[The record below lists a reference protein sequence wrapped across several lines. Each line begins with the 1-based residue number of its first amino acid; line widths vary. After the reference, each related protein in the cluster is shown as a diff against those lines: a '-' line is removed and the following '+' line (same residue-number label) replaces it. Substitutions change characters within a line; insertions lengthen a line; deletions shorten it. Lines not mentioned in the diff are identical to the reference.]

1 MTAAPGSAAPGTAR
15 QHLAAAADLAR
26 RHLEHPERA
35 AALDLR
41 LHRVTA
47 PTSLVYTRFPPT
59 LSLVL
64 SGRKRSIVGDSDEQW
79 GAGRFLI
86 TPVDLPVI
94 AAVVETGEQG
104 DFVSANWH
112 LDPVLVAEVA
122 GLVAHRPAAAIPERI
137 GTITPELADALHR
150 LFRLLDVPE
159 EIPVLG
165 PAVSRELVL
174 RLLQSDQAPR
184 LLSASSAVRSAA
196 VTRAVDAMTGALA
209 HGWTLDALA
218 AEASTSVPTL
228 TRRFRELT
236 GMSPLG
242 YLRRLRLGEARRLL
256 LVRGETAAGAAAAV
270 GYASASHFG
279 RDYRRAYETTPAADA
294 ALHPGRL
301 VQVD

>member
-1 MTAAPGSAAPGTAR
+1 MR
-15 QHLAAAADLAR
+15 HLDAAADLAR
-26 RHLEHPERA
+26 RHVDHPERA
-35 AALDLR
+35 AALSLR
-41 LHRVTA
+41 LHRVTGTT
-47 PTSLVYTRFPPT
+47 PLVYTRFPPT

-94 AAVVETGEQG
+94 AAVVETGERG

-122 GLVAHRPAAAIPERI
+122 ALAAHRRPARPAQALPQRI
-137 GTITPELADALHR
+137 GVVTAELADALHR

-184 LLSASSAVRSAA
+184 LLAASSAVQSAV
-196 VTRAVDAMTGALA
+196 VTRAVDAMTASLA

-218 AEASTSVPTL
+218 AEAGTSVPTL

-256 LVRGETAAGAAAAV
+256 LVRGESAAGAAAIV
-270 GYASASHFG
+270 GYASPSHFG

-294 ALHPGRL
+294 ARHPGRL
-301 VQVD
+301 VQID